1 MNKKNFAE
9 LLQSVKE
16 VGKIMRGEMKPSR
29 QFVFDDKEDI
39 QEVRQGFNASQ
50 SEFAQFMGVSI
61 NTLQNWE
68 QGRRRPTGPAK
79 VLLRIVVRKPEIFT
93 EMQRED
99 AHELALA

>member
-1 MNKKNFAE
+1 MLYVYLKNE
-9 LLQSVKE
+9 
-16 VGKIMRGEMKPSR
+16 R
-29 QFVFDDKEDI
+29 EDI